1 MSIIYS
7 YPEQSQ
13 LNPNDMLIGTS
24 TEVVGGKKKNI
35 TRNFSIKQLADFI
48 GDGGSVFN
56 PAASD
61 FQIGVFN
68 QGGTKLTGS
77 IMSQNA
83 FPNGTGIT
91 VGGNLT
97 ANGNLTATGDIIL
110 GNQQLT
116 NNIKLLSETYLSG
129 QIRDLGGALGGTDQ
143 ILVSNSIGFVTWTD
157 YRAGL
162 VYQGTWNATTGITN
176 PGNEL
181 LQSGIGVNGHFY
193 IVNVAGNYQLD
204 GNPATPESPPYW
216 QIGDWVVFVTQGN
229 VNTWQK
235 IDNTSALTGTGT
247 DNKIAMWTGGAN
259 PSVTLTDS
267 LISQDL
273 PATTVTVASILTTTG
288 NINAGSSVIATANV
302 SGVDITASGNVSA
315 VNVTATT
322 TVTPTTITDKD
333 SGVGTAGQI
342 LSSTE
347 TAGVA
352 GVGWIDNQVGTVTGT
367 GATNALTLWSDGAA
381 GVLGDS
387 IVDQSA
393 AGGVF
398 ADLYLNVKGASGGL
412 SLDGSLQID
421 RSLWDG
427 GAGGNTSAG
436 TDGQV
441 LTSSTQGVAP
451 DQYQEVKWVNPTTI
465 GDIYT
470 FGSSTDPAVSARVR
484 LDLDATTGSDSFVT
498 LIGSGVAI
506 TQASDVVT
514 FTVPAGDTY
523 DLGSGA
529 STIANS
535 IEVELTSGSTTDNSA
550 ITLTGAG
557 GLTVAQANDVVTL
570 TAPTGSDTTYTLSTG
585 ARSGTGLVPLNLTP
599 SSGAASVVN
608 LAEGAG
614 ITLSPSTVSGFIT
627 ISSNITQGI
636 TGSGTVN
643 QLPKFGTTTSLTDS
657 VVSETTTLI
666 NGLLLVDNNP
676 GQPAGEMLIQGPS
689 GGGGGTS
696 TPIDLSTISSANYNR
711 WRFSFGSTN
720 SISKAD
726 AFRAAIGW
734 PAAGIVTTA
743 TAIGPFTISFS
754 NGQSIVIT
762 QPAGALANNVN
773 NVNGSVVEIGN
784 NSAGT
789 ANDPTYGAGS
799 GTVTPYSSWPTLPPA
814 GTGDYETVGS
824 SATTEVNIGAQL
836 DMTTHQIKNVVD
848 PTENQDAV
856 TKVYVDTAIG
866 GTSQAPDVVQAT
878 TITPLPG
885 MFWTNNNR
893 GTANYPV
900 VDGFNSVAGGFP
912 ETIDL
917 STTAWRAISPGIGF
931 DFGSPN
937 PENPNSG
944 APARTLQEVNDQ
956 ADALRAAIGW
966 PAAGITTTATDI
978 TFTLLFNGGQSIV
991 VTQPAGALGP
1001 NTNSNYPSSPAIEAV
1016 VSVGT
1021 NSNPIT
1027 WGTGSGTITSFS
1039 SEPGAPPADYDS
1051 YALPVNAVSA
1061 VYIEAPLL
1069 LQNNRISSVADPIQ
1083 DQDAATRN
1091 YVDNI
1096 DTGVTSVATAD
1107 SDLITI
1113 AGTGSGPYTGAVTAT
1128 ANTAAVT
1135 AAGANLAT
1143 GAQIQTAINN
1153 SVASYLPLSGGTMTG
1168 VIDMGTDKITNVVN
1182 PTSAQDAA
1190 TKGYVDTALA
1200 GSGSL
1205 IYQGGYNA
1213 TTNVPDLTTSP
1224 NSILKGWTYAV
1235 TAGPSTSFWSPELN
1249 VGDLVIANIDNPTS
1263 ASDWTEVQSNVGFAG
1278 SGTTDSNTIKGLAG
1292 FNSADFDVTSNGWVE
1307 AKDFTG
1313 TTPGYVP
1320 TSADPGDQ
1328 AKFLKGD
1335 GSWAVPT
1342 NSGGTVT
1349 SVGLSTN
1356 VAALTATNTPVTGSG
1371 VLTLNRN
1378 GGTAGQYIDGAS
1390 GAWTDLPAPGTGT
1403 VTGTGATNRVAFW
1416 NTSTALTSDANLYW
1430 DNANDRL
1437 GIGTT
1442 SPDYKL
1448 HVEDASPIIAAQ
1460 STGANNTR
1468 LLLSAENDAVYIG
1481 STYSASNIP
1490 MYFTQAGTSGGV
1502 KRMTIAASGNIGIG
1516 TTGPDTALTVNGS
1529 IGLSY
1534 DATNSYQGIKRGAI
1548 YTETEFYN
1556 TTTGDTSKP
1565 LYNFTNNVGDS
1576 NLVILQGGNVGIGQ
1590 VNPNAR
1596 LKIEGNAATNGLSI
1610 KSAGNG
1616 GTYPLMVTHASGTEG
1631 DAFCIDDALNVG
1643 IGTATPAAKLD
1654 VQGGGVVPII
1664 ANSTQDY
1671 LIGLYRSGTPEW
1683 YLKAFTNGNFA
1694 LHENGIGDQFTIK
1707 AGGNV
1712 GIGTDDPQNT
1722 LHLGDNT
1729 NASGGT
1735 LRIDS
1740 FVANQFW
1747 KIEPGTNTLNIKDY
1761 GGSSLQS
1768 FDGAN
1773 NYVLFNGG
1781 NVGIGTASPNA
1792 KLHAVGTATNTKA
1805 VIEAQSTYA
1814 SNSFFN
1820 AFRAKPANGDNSA
1833 GSGLWLGAIN
1843 QTSSRIS
1850 TGASYYSAGQWYTQ
1864 ASYSIM
1870 ETTNGDFKIF
1880 TGAGATAG
1888 LNTPTERMRITSAGG
1903 ISFGST
1909 GTAYGTSGQVLTSN
1923 GNASPTWEPAASGL
1937 PTKTVA
1943 NTTGS
1948 NNPTVNLGV
1957 TLASTNTAYVDLY
1970 VDGVYQNKNT
1980 FTVTTGGILTL
1991 NSSATFPAGV
2001 SIETV
2006 TTT

>member
-7 YPEQSQ
+7 YPEQGA
-13 LNPNDMLIGTS
+13 LNENDMLIGTS

-557 GLTVAQANDVVTL
+557 GLTVAQSNDVVTL

-643 QLPKFGTTTSLTDS
+643 QLPKFGTTTSLVDS
-657 VVSETTTLI
+657 LVSETI
-666 NGLLLVDNNP
+666 
-676 GQPAGEMLIQGPS
+676 
-689 GGGGGTS
+689 
-696 TPIDLSTISSANYNR
+696 
-711 WRFSFGSTN
+711 
-720 SISKAD
+720 
-726 AFRAAIGW
+726 
-734 PAAGIVTTA
+734 
-743 TAIGPFTISFS
+743 
-754 NGQSIVIT
+754 
-762 QPAGALANNVN
+762 
-773 NVNGSVVEIGN
+773 
-784 NSAGT
+784 
-789 ANDPTYGAGS
+789 GAG
-799 GTVTPYSSWPTLPPA
+799 V
-814 GTGDYETVGS
+814 
-824 SATTEVNIGAQL
+824 TTEVNIGAQL

-848 PTENQDAV
+848 PTDAKDAV
-856 TKVYVDTAIG
+856 TKVYVDTAIS

-893 GTANYPV
+893 GTASYPV
-900 VDGFNSVAGGFP
+900 VDGFNSVAGGAG

-917 STTAWRAISPGIGF
+917 STTAWRAISPAIIF
-931 DFGSPN
+931 DFGIPSGA
-937 PENPNSG
+937 NPNSG

-978 TFTLLFNGGQSIV
+978 TFTLSFNGGQSIV

-1001 NTNSNYPSSPAIEAV
+1001 NTNSTWPAPPYTEAEV
-1016 VSVGT
+1016 TIGT

-1027 WGTGSGTITSFS
+1027 WGAGSGTITAFS
-1039 SEPGAPPADYDS
+1039 LEPGAPPADYDS

-1069 LQNNRISSVADPIQ
+1069 LQNNRISSVADPTQ

-1135 AAGANLAT
+1135 SISTNLAT
-1143 GAQIQTAINN
+1143 GAQIQTAINTA
-1153 SVASYLPLSGGTMTG
+1153 VA
-1168 VIDMGTDKITNVVN
+1168 NVG
-1182 PTSAQDAA
+1182 AFQGAYDAA
-1190 TKGYVDTALA
+1190 TNT
-1200 GSGSL
+1200 
-1205 IYQGGYNA
+1205 
-1213 TTNVPDLTTSP
+1213 PDLDVAPSTAIQ
-1224 NSILKGWTYAV
+1224 NGWFWAV
-1235 TAGPSTSFWSPELN
+1235 TVAGTFFSEN
-1249 VGDLVIANIDNPTS
+1249 VQIGDFIFANQDNPGATF
-1263 ASDWTEVQSNVGFAG
+1263 ANWTVIQSGQDIAG
-1278 SGTTDSNTIKGLAG
+1278 SGTTDGATVKGVAG
-1292 FNSADFDVTSNGWVE
+1292 FNSNDFDVTSNGWVQ

-1313 TTPGYVP
+1313 NTPGYVP
-1320 TSADPGDQ
+1320 DATSATAGT
-1328 AKFLKGD
+1328 FLKEDGTWSAIAPAAGVGSYTTGNGTILSPQTTSVQLAISPNTISGSVFTFVNGLSIGD
-1335 GSWAVPT
+1335 LVQITDGTVNGFFTYSVAGGGGNGYRFAYVSGEIPT
-1342 NSGGTVT
+1342 NFSTNANVINLRNASAGGYLPLTGGTLTGALTGTSATFSGSLSATSAAIAGNVVFSGAADRGIFGSSGQNLVIRANPSTGVATEGIKLYNNASLDVSVLEGGNVRFHGYGAATNVRTGTAVYSLAVTSAGTIIQEPVSGG
-1349 SVGLSTN
+1349 
-1356 VAALTATNTPVTGSG
+1356 
-1371 VLTLNRN
+1371 
-1378 GGTAGQYIDGAS
+1378 
-1390 GAWTDLPAPGTGT
+1390 GT
-1403 VTGTGATNRVAFW
+1403 VTGTGAATQVAFW
-1416 NTSTALTSDANLYW
+1416 DGTSNVNGDTAFNW
-1430 DNANDRL
+1430 DNTNKRL
-1437 GIGTT
+1437 GIGIATPGAKLDVKGSLTT
-1442 SPDYKL
+1442 A
-1448 HVEDASPIIAAQ
+1448 EIIAQFGNGNIQGGLQVQTNGNLDWGFNALNSRNLTF
-1460 STGANNTR
+1460 STNQTER
-1468 LLLSAENDAVYIG
+1468 LRIDS
-1481 STYSASNIP
+1481 
-1490 MYFTQAGTSGGV
+1490 
-1502 KRMTIAASGNIGIG
+1502 SGNS
-1516 TTGPDTALTVNGS
+1516 T
-1529 IGLSY
+1529 
-1534 DATNSYQGIKRGAI
+1534 
-1548 YTETEFYN
+1548 
-1556 TTTGDTSKP
+1556 
-1565 LYNFTNNVGDS
+1565 FT
-1576 NLVILQGGNVGIGQ
+1576 GNVGIGGAPLGNPGTNVLSVGVPATTTGGVQ
-1590 VNPNAR
+1590 LWAGISSTHYLQFGDVNSGAEVYRGAIGYAHSTNT
-1596 LKIEGNAATNGLSI
+1596 LLLLQNSATALSFTG
-1610 KSAGNG
+1610 SQEATFAGN
-1616 GTYPLMVTHASGTEG
+1616 LQS
-1631 DAFCIDDALNVG
+1631 
-1643 IGTATPAAKLD
+1643 
-1654 VQGGGVVPII
+1654 
-1664 ANSTQDY
+1664 
-1671 LIGLYRSGTPEW
+1671 
-1683 YLKAFTNGNFA
+1683 GNFA
-1694 LHENGIGDQFTIK
+1694 I
-1707 AGGNV
+1707 
-1712 GIGTDDPQNT
+1712 
-1722 LHLGDNT
+1722 
-1729 NASGGT
+1729 GGT
-1735 LRIDS
+1735 P
-1740 FVANQFW
+1740 VAFGVGVSTILL
-1747 KIEPGTNTLNIKDY
+1747 KGTA
-1761 GGSSLQS
+1761 
-1768 FDGAN
+1768 AN
-1773 NYVLFNGG
+1773 N
-1781 NVGIGTASPNA
+1781 
-1792 KLHAVGTATNTKA
+1792 
-1805 VIEAQSTYA
+1805 
-1814 SNSFFN
+1814 
-1820 AFRAKPANGDNSA
+1820 RA
-1833 GSGLWLGAIN
+1833 GAIQFKDN
-1843 QTSSRIS
+1843 NDNI
-1850 TGASYYSAGQWYTQ
+1850 ASQIYVTDGSDSYGTVINTQ
-1864 ASYSIM
+1864 L
-1870 ETTNGDFKIF
+1870 GDFKIKMGALSTAYDF
-1880 TGAGATAG
+1880 RIQQNGSATFAGDITCTGISSQVTGAVAGYFSSSSSITSNQIVHVRDNVATSSV
-1888 LNTPTERMRITSAGG
+1888 NSAGG
-1903 ISFGST
+1903 IKISSSPGNDVFLVKRNETTSSFFGLQNSSGSEFITVNMASGSATLGTYGSGNKT
-1909 GTAYGTSGQVLTSN
+1909 GTATYSLAVDASGN
-1923 GNASPTWEPAASGL
+1923 IIEEAAGGGGL

-1943 NTTGS
+1943 NLTGNGS
-1948 NNPTVNLGV
+1948 TGV
-1957 TLASTNTAYVDLY
+1957 MALNASPSSTAYVDMY
-1970 VDGVYQNKNT
+1970 IDGVYQNKNT
-1980 FTVTTGGILTL
+1980 FGVTGSTLTL
-1991 NSSATFPAGV
+1991 NNSVTFPNGASV
-2001 SIETV
+2001 ETV